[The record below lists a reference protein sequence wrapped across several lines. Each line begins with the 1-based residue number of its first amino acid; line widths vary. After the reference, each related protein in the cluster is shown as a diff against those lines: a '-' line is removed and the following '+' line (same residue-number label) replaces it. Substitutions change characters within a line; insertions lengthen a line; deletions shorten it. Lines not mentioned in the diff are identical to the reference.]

1 MPTDGR
7 GASRIDADLVQGPAN
22 HAPLT
27 PLSWLARAAL
37 VYPDRPAVIYG
48 ARRYDWRT
56 LDARARRLASGLI
69 GRGIAP
75 GDTVAILAPNIP
87 EMVEAHFGVPLAG
100 AILNTLNTRL
110 DAAAL
115 AFMLSHGEAKA
126 LIVDPDLAELAR
138 EALSR
143 MAKPVPLVIDIVDP
157 EAQCGQPIG
166 DLTYDDLL
174 EAGDPAFPGVP
185 VRDEWDAISLNY
197 TSGTTGDP
205 KGVVYHH
212 RGAFLSA
219 MGNLMVWGMTGHPV
233 YLWTLP
239 MFHCNGWCF
248 PWALAALAGT
258 HVCLRRIT
266 AATIIEAIEAH
277 GVTHFCGAP
286 TIMTLL
292 IQEGR
297 TPRTQG
303 RRLEMMTAAAPPPA
317 AVIEAMEA
325 LGVRI
330 THVYGLT
337 ECYGPATVCAPQVAW
352 AQEDAATRARLN
364 ARQGVAYPTLEG
376 LKVVDV
382 ETGETVPADGESL
395 GEILLRGNMVMKGY
409 LKNLP
414 TTEKALAGGWL
425 HTGDLGVVHP
435 DGYVQIKDRA
445 KDIVISGGENIS
457 TVEVEGVLFH
467 HPAVLEAAVV
477 ARPDAFW
484 GETPCAFVTLKP
496 GAAVTEAEL
505 IAFCRARLA
514 HFKTP
519 KTVVFGPLPKTST
532 GKVQKFLLRD
542 QARALPG
549 G

>member
-1 MPTDGR
+1 METR
-7 GASRIDADLVQGPAN
+7 GTRDVRIDADLIAGPAN
-22 HAPLT
+22 HTPLS
-27 PLSWLARAAL
+27 PLSWLGRAAQI
-37 VYPDRPAVIYG
+37 YPDRPAVIYG
-48 ARRYDWRT
+48 ARSYDWRT

-110 DAAAL
+110 DAESL

-126 LIVDPDLAELAR
+126 LIVDPELAEVADR
-138 EALSR
+138 ALSLMTTPR
-143 MAKPVPLVIDIVDP
+143 PLVIDIVDP
-157 EAQCGQPIG
+157 EAPPNRTIG
-166 DLTYDDLL
+166 ALTYDALL
-174 EAGDPAFPGVP
+174 DAGDPAFAGVP
-185 VRDEWDAISLNY
+185 VEDEWDAISLNY

-219 MGNLMVWGMTGHPV
+219 MGNLMAWGMTGHPV

-266 AATIIEAIEAH
+266 AETIVDAIEAH

-292 IQEGR
+292 IQAGR
-297 TPRTQG
+297 APRTEG

-317 AVIEAMEA
+317 AVIEAMER
-325 LGVRI
+325 LGVHV

-337 ECYGPATVCAPQVAW
+337 ECYGPATICAPQEAW
-352 AQEDAATRARLN
+352 TQQDAATRARLN

-382 ETGETVPADGESL
+382 ETGVTVPADGESL

-409 LKNLP
+409 LKNP
-414 TTEKALAGGWL
+414 ATTAKTFADGWL
-425 HTGDLGVVHP
+425 HTGDLGVLHP
-435 DGYVQIKDRA
+435 DGYVELKDRA
-445 KDIVISGGENIS
+445 KDIIISGGENIS
-457 TVEVEGVLFH
+457 TVEVESVLFR

-477 ARPDAFW
+477 ARPDSFW

-496 GAAVTEAEL
+496 DGVASEAEI
-505 IAFCRARLA
+505 IAFCRDHLA

-519 KTVVFGPLPKTST
+519 RTVVFGALPKTST
-532 GKVQKFLLRD
+532 GKVQKFALRE
-542 QARALPG
+542 QAKALPTA
-549 G
+549 